1 MNYLTI
7 VNNVLRRLREDQ
19 VTSVSQ
25 TIYASL
31 IGDLVNDAKTSVEH
45 AWDWSSLR
53 DSKTIT
59 TVAGTNEYTLTGAG
73 EDFKF
78 LYLLDT
84 TSKKSISYQAKE
96 WIDNQNNN
104 QSSPLQGVPEY
115 FSYTTTDSNGDMK
128 IILYPT
134 PDNVYTLSFKGVFR
148 QALLSSNTD
157 VIKVPWMPVMHLALA
172 FATRERGETG
182 GPTVLEYFAIAD
194 KYLSDAIALDA
205 EKHPEE
211 MIFKVV

>member
-1 MNYLTI
+1 MNYLTL
-7 VNNVLRRLREDQ
+7 VNNVLRRMREDQ
-19 VTSVSQ
+19 VDSVSE
-25 TIYASL
+25 TTYSSL
-31 IGDLVNDAKTSVEH
+31 IGDLVNDAKTSIEH
-45 AWDWSSLR
+45 AWDWSALR

-59 TVAGTNEYTLTGAG
+59 TVAGTNEYTLTSAG

-78 LYLLDT
+78 LTFLDVT
-84 TSKKSISYQAKE
+84 NKTNIVYQAKE
-96 WIDNQNNN
+96 WIDIQNN
-104 QSSPLQGVPEY
+104 SVDTPLQGTPIY

-134 PDNVYTLSFKGVFR
+134 PDAAYTLSFKGVFR

-157 VIKVPWMPVMHLALA
+157 VIKIPWLPVMHLALA
-172 FATRERGETG
+172 FSVRERGETG
-182 GPTVLEYFAIAD
+182 GPNVLEYFSIAD

-211 MIFKVV
+211 MIYKVV